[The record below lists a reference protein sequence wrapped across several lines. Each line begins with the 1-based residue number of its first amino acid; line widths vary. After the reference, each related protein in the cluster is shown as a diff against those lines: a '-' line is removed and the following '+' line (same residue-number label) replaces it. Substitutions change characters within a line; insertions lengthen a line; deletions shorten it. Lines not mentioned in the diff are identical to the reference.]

1 MKSIVVTSSAYIDFG
16 LENNDKDPKF
26 EDGDH
31 VSLVSLEDGDHS
43 NIFAECYAPKG
54 SEEAFVIK
62 KVKILYHGYM

>member
-31 VSLVSLEDGDHS
+31 VSLSKHS